1 MALTLQK
8 VLLILALIILVLSLA
23 VLVYSWYKV
32 TGRKAEENDI
42 NKSLIEVNDKDD
54 GSLITDS
61 DTIIKTVIVNKT

>member
-1 MALTLQK
+1 MMALTLQK

-32 TGRKAEENDI
+32 TGRKAEEKDI
-42 NKSLIEVNDKDD
+42 NKSLIEVNDD

-61 DTIIKTVIVNKT
+61 DTIIKTVSVKKT